1 MLEFDREQCRT
12 LEALH
17 LRPEF
22 AAFEE
27 GLATQIG
34 ALDTFRHRSF
44 TRIRGLSGAPGRLV
58 MLSDHVPGMR
68 LSDILSTAVE
78 RQALFDAATALYL
91 TKRLLSAM
99 SAYAAATGH
108 THGALAPERIIV
120 THRGRVIVAEHA
132 LVPAL
137 QHLRYSSARWWQEFR
152 IAWPISRPA
161 PVFDERTDVAQIALL
176 ALALLHGR
184 PLEAGNGP
192 GTLET
197 LLGAAPFRTVLGS
210 TGPLPGS
217 LHGWFA
223 RALSV
228 RSCRS
233 FGSLADARQAFE
245 QILVEDFQAVT
256 RTSLTRF
263 LERLGELDDRTHDFS
278 GTAID
283 VAAAASLTPPGP
295 PVPPSNGPPRA
306 APAEDSAAAGEP
318 AEPIAVPVRQPPTPA
333 PPPPAAPQLRP
344 PAALPAR
351 PAAHAALPAPDAR
364 PAEDEEDEDTG
375 ADTPAHPRRWLR
387 VAALFTLC
395 VILAGGSLTG
405 QWERLGDRVRVTIAP
420 GDARVDP
427 EPEPATGQ
435 LRLDSTPSGADVT
448 LNGDPVGVT
457 PVMVDTLPP
466 GSYVVR
472 FASPRGAIERTVEV
486 TAGPTATLSEAIY
499 AGWVAFF
506 APVQL
511 TILQNGHPVGSTED
525 GRFLVPPGRHT
536 FELVGERY
544 GFRQTVTLQV
554 DPGEVVARTI
564 DPPPGRL
571 SVRAEPWADVS
582 IDGAPVGRTP
592 LEEIPIA
599 IGTRRILFSHPEHGE
614 KRAILAVVTDQPHD
628 LRMDMTR

>member
-1 MLEFDREQCRT
+1 MVSHRKMTSSSTGFRDGLGERTLEFDREQCRT

-22 AAFEE
+22 AAFEV

-44 TRIRGLSGAPGRLV
+44 TRIRALSGAPGRLV

-68 LSDILSTAVE
+68 LSEILTTTERHAV
-78 RQALFDAATALYL
+78 FDATSALYL

-99 SAYAAATGH
+99 SAYAAATGS

-152 IAWPISRPA
+152 IVWPVSRPDL
-161 PVFDERTDVAQIALL
+161 VFDERTDVAQIALL
-176 ALALLHGR
+176 ALAMLHGR
-184 PLEAGNGP
+184 PLGAGDGP

-197 LLGAAPFRTVLGS
+197 LLGAAPFRTVLDS

-228 RSCRS
+228 RSCRG

-245 QILVEDFQAVT
+245 QILVEDFPAVT

-263 LERLGELDDRTHDFS
+263 LERLGELDDRTGDFS

-283 VAAAASLTPPGP
+283 VAAAASLTPHGP

-306 APAEDSAAAGEP
+306 APPVDPAAAHAEP
-318 AEPIAVPVRQPPTPA
+318 ARSVEPIAVPVRQLPTPA
-333 PPPPAAPQLRP
+333 PPPPTALQLKP
-344 PAALPAR
+344 PDALPAR
-351 PAAHAALPAPDAR
+351 PTDHAALPAPDAG
-364 PAEDEEDEDTG
+364 PGEAEDEEG
-375 ADTPAHPRRWLR
+375 AGAAAHPPRWSR
-387 VAALFTLC
+387 IAALFTLC

-405 QWERLGDRVRVTIAP
+405 QWERLGDRVRATIVP

-427 EPEPATGQ
+427 EPAPATGSC
-435 LRLDSTPSGADVT
+435 DST
-448 LNGDPVGVT
+448 
-457 PVMVDTLPP
+457 
-466 GSYVVR
+466 R
-472 FASPRGAIERTVEV
+472 
-486 TAGPTATLSEAIY
+486 
-499 AGWVAFF
+499 
-506 APVQL
+506 
-511 TILQNGHPVGSTED
+511 HPV
-525 GRFLVPPGRHT
+525 
-536 FELVGERY
+536 
-544 GFRQTVTLQV
+544 
-554 DPGEVVARTI
+554 
-564 DPPPGRL
+564 
-571 SVRAEPWADVS
+571 
-582 IDGAPVGRTP
+582 APTSR
-592 LEEIPIA
+592 
-599 IGTRRILFSHPEHGE
+599 
-614 KRAILAVVTDQPHD
+614 
-628 LRMDMTR
+628 